1 MMSQTKQ
8 KSGELELRQ
17 AFRLFD
23 ADNDGFITFD
33 DLKRVM
39 RNCGENLSDS
49 ELKHMFT
56 KADVNNDNRVDMKGK
71 WLLVTSCACSHLRLK
86 HGLPAEINKTP
97 PPPSPRPAP
106 PQSPCWIQRVNPGWL
121 ASLVDL
127 VTWPLSKIFYVIPFL
142 FVFRVSSNS
151 QRSLSWSSPI
161 KHDSR
166 IQFKKMS
173 EVSEGKKPELLAP
186 RGNGRKKERG
196 ARGRHAM
203 GDGAPAWEAHENRFY
218 SLFECAENSFG

>member
-8 KSGELELRQ
+8 KTGELELRQ

-71 WLLVTSCACSHLRLK
+71 WLFVTSCACTHLSLK
-86 HGLPAEINKTP
+86 LGLPAEINKIP
-97 PPPSPRPAP
+97 PPPLPPHPLRPNLH
-106 PQSPCWIQRVNPGWL
+106 VE
-121 ASLVDL
+121 
-127 VTWPLSKIFYVIPFL
+127 SKGSIP
-142 FVFRVSSNS
+142 
-151 QRSLSWSSPI
+151 
-161 KHDSR
+161 D
-166 IQFKKMS
+166 
-173 EVSEGKKPELLAP
+173 GLLA
-186 RGNGRKKERG
+186 
-196 ARGRHAM
+196 
-203 GDGAPAWEAHENRFY
+203 
-218 SLFECAENSFG
+218 C

>member
-8 KSGELELRQ
+8 KTGELELRQ

-71 WLLVTSCACSHLRLK
+71 WLKL
-86 HGLPAEINKTP
+86 GLPAEINKTP
-97 PPPSPRPAP
+97 LPPRPNLH
-106 PQSPCWIQRVNPGWL
+106 VE
-121 ASLVDL
+121 
-127 VTWPLSKIFYVIPFL
+127 SKGSIP
-142 FVFRVSSNS
+142 
-151 QRSLSWSSPI
+151 
-161 KHDSR
+161 D
-166 IQFKKMS
+166 
-173 EVSEGKKPELLAP
+173 GLLA
-186 RGNGRKKERG
+186 
-196 ARGRHAM
+196 
-203 GDGAPAWEAHENRFY
+203 
-218 SLFECAENSFG
+218 C

>member
-8 KSGELELRQ
+8 KTGELELRQ

-71 WLLVTSCACSHLRLK
+71 WLHVTSCACTHLRLK
-86 HGLPAEINKTP
+86 LGLPAEINKA
-97 PPPSPRPAP
+97 PPPSRPAP
-106 PQSPCWIQRVNPGWL
+106 ISMLNPKGQSRMAC
-121 ASLVDL
+121 
-127 VTWPLSKIFYVIPFL
+127 
-142 FVFRVSSNS
+142 
-151 QRSLSWSSPI
+151 
-161 KHDSR
+161 
-166 IQFKKMS
+166 
-173 EVSEGKKPELLAP
+173 
-186 RGNGRKKERG
+186 
-196 ARGRHAM
+196 
-203 GDGAPAWEAHENRFY
+203 
-218 SLFECAENSFG
+218 

>member
-8 KSGELELRQ
+8 KTGELELRQ

-86 HGLPAEINKTP
+86 LGLPADINKIP
-97 PPPSPRPAP
+97 PPPAPPRPNLH
-106 PQSPCWIQRVNPGWL
+106 VE
-121 ASLVDL
+121 
-127 VTWPLSKIFYVIPFL
+127 SKGSIP
-142 FVFRVSSNS
+142 
-151 QRSLSWSSPI
+151 
-161 KHDSR
+161 D
-166 IQFKKMS
+166 
-173 EVSEGKKPELLAP
+173 GLLT
-186 RGNGRKKERG
+186 GRRRDRFER
-196 ARGRHAM
+196 
-203 GDGAPAWEAHENRFY
+203 Y
-218 SLFECAENSFG
+218 SM

>member
-8 KSGELELRQ
+8 KTGELELRQ

-71 WLLVTSCACSHLRLK
+71 WLLVTSCACAHLRLK
-86 HGLPAEINKTP
+86 LGLPAEINKTP
-97 PPPSPRPAP
+97 PPSRPAP
-106 PQSPCWIQRVNPGWL
+106 ISMLNPKGQSRMAC
-121 ASLVDL
+121 
-127 VTWPLSKIFYVIPFL
+127 
-142 FVFRVSSNS
+142 
-151 QRSLSWSSPI
+151 
-161 KHDSR
+161 
-166 IQFKKMS
+166 
-173 EVSEGKKPELLAP
+173 
-186 RGNGRKKERG
+186 
-196 ARGRHAM
+196 
-203 GDGAPAWEAHENRFY
+203 
-218 SLFECAENSFG
+218 

>member
-1 MMSQTKQ
+1 MMFQTKQ

-56 KADVNNDNRVDMKGK
+56 KADVNNDNRVDMKGN
-71 WLLVTSCACSHLRLK
+71 WLLVTSWACSHLRLK
-86 HGLPAEINKTP
+86 HGLPAEINKTSSP
-97 PPPSPRPAP
+97 PRPAPPRPAP
-106 PQSPCWIQRVNPGWL
+106 PQSPCCIQRVDPGWL

-127 VTWPLSKIFYVIPFL
+127 VTAFKDILCKTL
-142 FVFRVSSNS
+142 FFPCTFC
-151 QRSLSWSSPI
+151 QPTF
-161 KHDSR
+161 
-166 IQFKKMS
+166 FKLIES
-173 EVSEGKKPELLAP
+173 
-186 RGNGRKKERG
+186 
-196 ARGRHAM
+196 
-203 GDGAPAWEAHENRFY
+203 HETWFKDTI
-218 SLFECAENSFG
+218 

>member
-8 KSGELELRQ
+8 KTGELELRQ

-86 HGLPAEINKTP
+86 LGLPAEINKIP
-97 PPPSPRPAP
+97 PPRPNLH
-106 PQSPCWIQRVNPGWL
+106 VE
-121 ASLVDL
+121 
-127 VTWPLSKIFYVIPFL
+127 SKGSIP
-142 FVFRVSSNS
+142 
-151 QRSLSWSSPI
+151 
-161 KHDSR
+161 D
-166 IQFKKMS
+166 
-173 EVSEGKKPELLAP
+173 GLLA
-186 RGNGRKKERG
+186 
-196 ARGRHAM
+196 
-203 GDGAPAWEAHENRFY
+203 
-218 SLFECAENSFG
+218 C